1 MFKKLI
7 ALFSNPYRYG
17 YKDETGTYISQRSAV
32 LSYIRD
38 NHGCTR
44 EDVHKALKIRK
55 ASATG
60 RIAELRAFLTKDAV
74 EVAVVHCGEKYVR
87 ATRTANAK
95 LTVSSQY
102 V

>member
-17 YKDETGTYISQRSAV
+17 YRDETGTYISQRSAV

-60 RIAELRAFLTKDAV
+60 RIAELRDSG
-74 EVAVVHCGEKYVR
+74 AVVHCGEKYVR
-87 ATRTANAK
+87 ATRTTNAK
-95 LTVSSQY
+95 LAVSSQY